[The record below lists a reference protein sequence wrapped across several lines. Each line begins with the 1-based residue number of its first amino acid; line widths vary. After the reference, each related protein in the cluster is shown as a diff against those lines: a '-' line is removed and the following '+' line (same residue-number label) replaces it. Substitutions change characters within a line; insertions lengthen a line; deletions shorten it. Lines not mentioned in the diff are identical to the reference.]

1 MSKKRYK
8 SIEDSFLNEL
18 GDAKKVDVLMGII
31 QKEMKFDPNAKVY
44 TPELGQKMM
53 ASVRRRC
60 ERNNLTTYGYIKS
73 DKSTLI

>member
-8 SIEDSFLNEL
+8 SIEDAFLNEL

-44 TPELGQKMM
+44 TPELGKKIM
-53 ASVRRRC
+53 ASLRRKC
-60 ERNNLTTYGYIKS
+60 ERNNITTYEYVRS
-73 DKSTLI
+73 DKSTLK